1 MSYLKNPKKQF
12 YDAHIF
18 FCLNE
23 RPNDHPRGSCS
34 ARGSIELHA
43 LMKKRAKELK
53 IKNIRVNKAGCLERC
68 ELGPVVV
75 IYPEGIWYKIQT
87 KQDVE
92 DVLQKHIIKGE
103 VVQNIA
109 LDINQINLPP
119 KQKQYIEVQV
129 MEVKTLTDEIK
140 SFELSPIRGEI
151 LPPFTS
157 GSHIDIVIDNL
168 KKRSYSLAN
177 NPKEH
182 HRYLISVLREARGK
196 GGSKWMHTQ
205 IREGDQLKITAP
217 KNDFNLAK
225 EASSHL
231 FIAGGIGIT
240 PILSMGYHLKNC
252 NAERF
257 LHYCTRNLEQTAFLD
272 EVKDVFG
279 KNLILHHDDGN
290 PKNGINLTEVLKNR
304 KSGQHLYICGPRSL
318 IDCARSAASNW
329 PEDKIHIELFSSGD
343 IKPSIQNKK
352 FNVIIASTNQI
363 LEVKPGKSI
372 LEVVRNAGI
381 KANSSCENGMC
392 GTCRT
397 SLLNGTADH
406 QDEVLTEAEKNAQTD
421 VMICV
426 SRAKEG
432 ETLILDL

>member
-75 IYPEGIWYKIQT
+75 IYPEGIWYNIQT

-109 LDINQINLPP
+109 LDINQIKLPP

-231 FIAGGIGIT
+231 F
-240 PILSMGYHLKNC
+240 
-252 NAERF
+252 
-257 LHYCTRNLEQTAFLD
+257 
-272 EVKDVFG
+272 G
-279 KNLILHHDDGN
+279 KGCIKCGN
-290 PKNGINLTEVLKNR
+290 I
-304 KSGQHLYICGPRSL
+304 
-318 IDCARSAASNW
+318 
-329 PEDKIHIELFSSGD
+329 SSGKKLRYTNEEF
-343 IKPSIQNKK
+343 IKLSKIKHGDKYSYKK
-352 FNVIIASTNQI
+352 
-363 LEVKPGKSI
+363 L
-372 LEVVRNAGI
+372 
-381 KANSSCENGMC
+381 C
-392 GTCRT
+392 
-397 SLLNGTADH
+397 
-406 QDEVLTEAEKNAQTD
+406 
-421 VMICV
+421 
-426 SRAKEG
+426 
-432 ETLILDL
+432 TL

>member
-1 MSYLKNPKKQF
+1 MSYIKNQKNLF

-23 RPNDHPRGSCS
+23 RPAEHPRGSCS

-75 IYPEGIWYKIQT
+75 IYPEGIWYNIQT
-87 KQDVE
+87 EADVE

-103 VVQNIA
+103 KVQKLA
-109 LDINQINLPP
+109 LDIDQIKPPP
-119 KQKQYIEVQV
+119 KQKQNLEVQV
-129 MEVKTLTDEIK
+129 MEIKTLTDEIK
-140 SFELSPIRGEI
+140 SFELAPIRGEI

-157 GSHIDIVIDNL
+157 GSHIDILVNDL

-182 HRYLISVLREARGK
+182 HRYLISVLRETRGK
-196 GGSKWMHTQ
+196 GGSKWMHTKVK
-205 IREGDQLKITAP
+205 EGDHLEITAP

-252 NAERF
+252 NVERF
-257 LHYCTRNLEQTAFLD
+257 LHYCTRNPEKTAFLD
-272 EVKDVFG
+272 EVKDAFG
-279 KNLILHHDDGN
+279 KNLVLHHDEGN
-290 PKNGINLTEVLKNR
+290 PSSGIDLAEVLKNR

-318 IDCARSAASNW
+318 IDCARDAATNW
-329 PEDKIHIELFSSGD
+329 PEDAIHIELFSSAD
-343 IKPSIQNKK
+343 IKPATDNKN
-352 FNVIIASTNQI
+352 FNVVIASTNQT
-363 LEVKPGKSI
+363 LEVEPEKSI
-372 LEVVRNAGI
+372 LEVVREAGI
-381 KANSSCENGMC
+381 KANSSCENGIC

-406 QDEVLTEAEKNAQTD
+406 QDEVLTEAEKNAHTD